1 MTLPFLLSVPHAGL
15 KVPSEVKDIC
25 RLDQQDIIEDGD
37 SGAAE
42 IYLPLERHV
51 AAMVSTPIA
60 RAIVDMN
67 RSEDDRRKDGVVKS
81 HTCWNVPVYKR
92 PPTEKMIGTL
102 LEKYHRPYHQNIFR
116 HSRGIYLGIDCH
128 TMAEIGPSVGP
139 DSGLKR
145 PRICLSNGDGTCPQ
159 SWIES
164 FARCFSD
171 VFRTDVSINHPF
183 KGGHIIRS
191 HAQEIPWIQ
200 IELSR
205 EGFLSLEEK
214 SVCLLEALMAWFE
227 KGYIAERDL

>member
-42 IYLPLERHV
+42 IYLPLEKHV
-51 AAMVSTPIA
+51 AALVSSPIA

-67 RSEDDRRKDGVVKS
+67 RSEDDRRKDGVIKS
-81 HTCWNVPVYKR
+81 HTCWEVPVYKR
-92 PPTEKMIGTL
+92 PPTEETIGIL
-102 LEKYHRPYHQNIFR
+102 IEKYHRPYHQKISR
-116 HSRGIYLGIDCH
+116 HSIEIYLGIDCH
-128 TMAEIGPSVGP
+128 TMAEMGPPVGP

-159 SWIES
+159 GWIES
-164 FARCFSD
+164 LAQCFSD
-171 VFRTDVSINHPF
+171 IYKTAVSINHPF
-183 KGGHIIRS
+183 QGGYTIRS
-191 HAQEIPWIQ
+191 HGKEIPWIQ

-205 EGFLSLEEK
+205 EKILSLEEK
-214 SVCLLEALMAWFE
+214 SFRLLEGLTAWHE
-227 KGYIAERDL
+227 KKYR